1 MTRPRLLL
9 SCLVAGACL
18 LFRSAF
24 PLAQSLSS
32 EGDFDPVAV
41 VDGSEISRADCA
53 KLEADN
59 TAIWV
64 DVGGRTACIRYYA
77 AGLNPAP
84 VSNKVAAIWMNGDVL
99 GPSGRNADRRQS
111 GFGPRHMIE
120 LEQQL
125 SGRFEVPSIYLGRP
139 GTYGSS
145 GKHYT
150 TRGRPIEAQLINA
163 ALDGIKRRY
172 SIQAYALGGHS
183 GGGTLVAE
191 MLARR
196 DDLQCAVI
204 SSGASAYR
212 AYLEARGLLQPG
224 GALSRFDPYESL
236 DRVPASQT
244 RRVFVIG
251 DPRETNVPFSA
262 QQLYFQGLRQRGH
275 AAWLIPLERARD
287 SRHHDLVDFGET
299 ANLMCA
305 SGASTDRIIATLVNL
320 PEPAPR
326 RSN

>member
-1 MTRPRLLL
+1 MPRPKQLLP
-9 SCLVAGACL
+9 CLVAAACL
-18 LFRSAF
+18 LFNPSLPF
-24 PLAQSLSS
+24 AQSTSS

-41 VDGSEISRADCA
+41 VNGIEISRADCA

-77 AGLNPAP
+77 AGLKPAP
-84 VSNKVAAIWMNGDVL
+84 ESNRVAAVWMNGDVL

-111 GFGPRHMIE
+111 GFGPQHMIE
-120 LEQQL
+120 LEQRL
-125 SGRFEVPSIYLGRP
+125 SSRFEVPSIYLGRP
-139 GTYGSS
+139 GTYGSA

-163 ALDGIKRRY
+163 ALDGIKSRY
-172 SIQAYALGGHS
+172 KIQAYALGGHS

-196 DDLQCAVI
+196 NDLQCAVI

-212 AYLEARGLLQPG
+212 AYLEARGLIRPG
-224 GALSRFDPYESL
+224 EALSRFDPYDSL
-236 DRVPASQT
+236 DRVPESRA

-251 DPRETNVPFSA
+251 DPRETNVHFSA
-262 QQLYFQGLRQRGH
+262 QQLYFQGLKERGH

-299 ANLMCA
+299 ANWMCA
-305 SGASTDRIIATLVNL
+305 SGASTDRIIATLQNL

-326 RSN
+326 PSN

>member
-1 MTRPRLLL
+1 MLRPRLLL
-9 SCLVAGACL
+9 SCLVASACL
-18 LFRSAF
+18 LFRPSHPF
-24 PLAQSLSS
+24 AQSMST

-41 VDGSEISRADCA
+41 VDGIEISRADCA

-77 AGLNPAP
+77 AGLKPAP
-84 VSNKVAAIWMNGDVL
+84 ASNRVGAIWMNGDVL
-99 GPSGRNADRRQS
+99 GPNGRNADRRQS
-111 GFGPRHMIE
+111 GFGPQYMIE
-120 LEQQL
+120 LERQL
-125 SGRFEVPSIYLGRP
+125 SNRFEVPSIYLGRP

-172 SIQAYALGGHS
+172 RIQTYALGGHS

-212 AYLEARGLLQPG
+212 AYLEARGLLRPG
-224 GALSRFDPYESL
+224 DTPSRFDPYDSINS
-236 DRVPASQT
+236 VPASQT

-251 DPRETNVPFSA
+251 DPRETNVHFSA
-262 QQLYFQGLRQRGH
+262 QQLYFRGLRERGH

-305 SGASTDRIIATLVNL
+305 SGESTDRIIGALVNL
-320 PEPAPR
+320 PEPVPR